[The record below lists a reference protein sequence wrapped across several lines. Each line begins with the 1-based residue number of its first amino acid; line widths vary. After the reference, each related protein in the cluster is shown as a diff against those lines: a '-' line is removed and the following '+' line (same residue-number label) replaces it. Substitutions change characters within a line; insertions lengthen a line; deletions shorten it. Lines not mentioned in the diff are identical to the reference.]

1 MENPLVRA
9 QHYLDLARQM
19 HRVARLEPDEDR
31 RERLMD
37 LAEEYSRLAE
47 NILRAVQDITPPVKP
62 SSGHALH

>member
-1 MENPLVRA
+1 
-9 QHYLDLARQM
+9 M